1 MLRKTFTFDGKRYD
15 VTGNTEA
22 ELYERIAAKKAALQN
37 NVIKEANMLAKDYI
51 DQWFEVYK
59 EPYVSAKTREMYI
72 TSTNH
77 IKAYIGGI
85 PLKKVTATDIQQMVT
100 AEYNKG
106 RSKSHIDKLVLT
118 VKQIFKRACI
128 DKKIRDNPTIDIK
141 VPKLQQG
148 KRRAITDEERKY
160 ILDVAKDHRHGRWIR
175 GMLYLG
181 FRPEETAYIQGK
193 DIDLDSRTLHIRG
206 TKSYKADRYVPIP
219 DLIIDDFSGFSP
231 EQYVYSTKDGN
242 PPNKQRRLA
251 WWHAFKRDVDIAM
264 GAEVYRNEVI
274 TSVIA
279 EDLTPYCLRHTYGT
293 NAQAAGI
300 PIDVLADLM
309 GHEDIETTRKYYIHE
324 NAESREAARK
334 AFEFFYKSR

>member
-1 MLRKTFTFDGKRYD
+1 MPRKTFTFEGVRYSVTRQTDEELAVAIAEKKR
-15 VTGNTEA
+15 
-22 ELYERIAAKKAALQN
+22 ELENNEKKESNILT
-37 NVIKEANMLAKDYI
+37 KDYI
-51 DQWFEVYK
+51 DQWYTIYK
-59 EPYVSAKTREMYI
+59 EPYISVKTKEMYI

-77 IKAYIGGI
+77 LKAYIGNVA
-85 PLKKVTATDIQQMVT
+85 LKKVTATDIQQMVT

-118 VKQIFKRACI
+118 ARQVFNRACI

-141 VPKLQQG
+141 VPKLQHG
-148 KRRAITDEERKY
+148 KRRAITDEERRY

-175 GMLYLG
+175 GILYLG
-181 FRPEETAYIQGK
+181 FRPEETSYIQGK
-193 DIDLDSRTLHIRG
+193 DIDLEAKVLHIRG

-219 DLIIDDFSGFSP
+219 DLIIDDFRGFSP

-264 GAEVYRNEVI
+264 GAEVYRNEVLK
-274 TSVIA
+274 SVIA
-279 EDLTPYCLRHTYGT
+279 EDLTLYCLRHTYGT
-293 NAQAAGI
+293 DAQAAGI

-309 GHEDIETTRKYYIHE
+309 GHEDIATTRKYYIHE
-324 NAESREAARK
+324 NVESREAARR
-334 AFEFFYKSR
+334 AFESFYKNR